1 MGFFL
6 SFFSGRK
13 KDNVSVSVRTLCYN
27 PQDMLENI
35 MLTNYS
41 SKECLMTPQHSEDG
55 LLFICGCIGDHECND
70 RLVFEKGAN
79 GVFK

>member
-1 MGFFL
+1 M
-6 SFFSGRK
+6 
-13 KDNVSVSVRTLCYN
+13 SVSVRTLCYN

-41 SKECLMTPQHSEDG
+41 SKECSMTPQHSEDG
-55 LLFICGCIGDHECND
+55 LLFICSCIGDHECND

-79 GVFK
+79 GVSK